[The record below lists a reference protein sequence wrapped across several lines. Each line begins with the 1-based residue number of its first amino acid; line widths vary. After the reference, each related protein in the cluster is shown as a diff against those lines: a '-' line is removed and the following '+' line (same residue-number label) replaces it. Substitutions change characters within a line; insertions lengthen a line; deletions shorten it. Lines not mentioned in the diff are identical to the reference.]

1 MKQLKIKNIMV
12 PLSQYATV
20 GEDATLMDAVLALE
34 KAQADFDQARYRHRS
49 ILVLD
54 RKTQVVGKISQL
66 DALKALEPK
75 YQEIQ
80 DTGSSGTYRHFSGLF
95 LKTMHEQYRFFD
107 YKLEEVRRKAHQLKV
122 KEFMHSPREGEYLSE
137 SATLDEALHMLVVGH
152 HQSLLVTRGKRIV
165 GILRL
170 TDVFE
175 SVFHTM
181 ERAIY

>member
-1 MKQLKIKNIMV
+1 MKQVKIKSIMV

-20 GEDATLMDAVLALE
+20 GEDATLMEAVLALE
-34 KAQADFDQARYRHRS
+34 EAQACFDQARYRHRS
-49 ILVLD
+49 IIVLD
-54 RKTQVVGKISQL
+54 HNNQVVGKISQL

-80 DTGSSGTYRHFSGLF
+80 DAGSSGTYRHFSGLF
-95 LKTMHEQYRFFD
+95 LKKMHEQYRFFD
-107 YKLEEVRRKAHQLKV
+107 SKLEELRRKAHQLKV
-122 KEFMHSPREGEYLSE
+122 KEFMHSPRDGETLSE
-137 SATLDEALHMLVVGH
+137 NATLDEALHMLIVGH
-152 HQSLLVTRGKRIV
+152 HQSLLVTRGERII

-181 ERAIY
+181 ERAI